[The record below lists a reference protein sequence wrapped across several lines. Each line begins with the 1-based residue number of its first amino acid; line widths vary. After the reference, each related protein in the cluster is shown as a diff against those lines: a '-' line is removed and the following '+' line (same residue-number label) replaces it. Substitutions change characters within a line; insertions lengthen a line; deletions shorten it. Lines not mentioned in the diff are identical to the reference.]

1 MDENDNNELKKDE
14 IIQKPETRKFDHS
27 IFWSWL
33 EDFPSLKI
41 ALIILMGIITLIL
54 LGVLFGYMAA
64 VFNLIKL

>member
-1 MDENDNNELKKDE
+1 MDENNDRELKKDE
-14 IIQKPETRKFDHS
+14 ITQKPEPRKFDFS
-27 IFWSWL
+27 MFWNWL

-41 ALIILMGIITLIL
+41 ALIIVAGIITLIL